1 MSRLAAGTEP
11 TIVDRRHSRARVFR
25 VDSGLV
31 ISRSRRSMSRAP
43 PQAWSLA
50 RQCQEHGASRVI
62 ALAMSQR
69 GHVASRRGD
78 RADYRRSPSL
88 ACARLSRRLG
98 SCVLTVAPVVVSR
111 AATGVVACAS
121 VPRARRLAR
130 HRAGH
135 EPTSYVASRR
145 GDRADYRRSPSL
157 ACARLSR
164 RLGSCVLTVAPVDV
178 SRAAT
183 GVVACASVPRARRL
197 TRHRAGHEPTRPCRV
212 SPRGLSRPSS
222 IAVTRVRASFASTR
236 VVCVLTVAP
245 VDVSRAATGVVACA
259 SVPRARRLA
268 RHRAGH
274 EPTRSMSRLAAG
286 TEPTIVDRRHSRARV
301 FRVDS
306 GPVFS
311 RSRRSMSRAPPQ
323 AWSLARQCQE
333 HGASRVIALAM
344 SQRDYVAS
352 RRGDRADYRRSPS
365 LACARLSRRLGSCDL
380 TVAPVD
386 VSRAATGVVA
396 CASVPRAR
404 RLARH
409 RAGHEPTRL
418 CRVSPR
424 GPSRLSSIAV
434 ARVRASVAPTRV
446 L

>member
-69 GHVASRRGD
+69 IYVASRRGD

-98 SCVLTVAPVVVSR
+98 SCDLTVAPVDVSR

-121 VPRARRLAR
+121 VPRARRLTR

-135 EPTSYVASRR
+135 EPTIYVASRRGDRADYRRSPSLACARLSRRLGSCDLTVAPVDVSRAATGVVACASVPRARRLTRHRAGHEPTVYVASRR

-197 TRHRAGHEPTRPCRV
+197 TRHRAGHEPTR
-212 SPRGLSRPSS
+212 
-222 IAVTRVRASFASTR
+222 
-236 VVCVLTVAP
+236 
-245 VDVSRAATGVVACA
+245 
-259 SVPRARRLA
+259 
-268 RHRAGH
+268 
-274 EPTRSMSRLAAG
+274 SMSRLAAG

-306 GPVFS
+306 GLVIS

-323 AWSLARQCQE
+323 AWSLARQCQV

-344 SQRDYVAS
+344 SQRGYVAS
-352 RRGDRADYRRSPS
+352 RRGDRADHRRSPS

-404 RLARH
+404 RLTRH

-434 ARVRASVAPTRV
+434 TRVRASFASTRV